1 MDAPLRGADPVNDEF
16 EIGYDQPFEKRWH
29 KVEIGARV
37 VMVLYVAAAASGLLG
52 DGPLSHHTLYDK
64 ARDFAVDYEPIARS
78 GTGTQ
83 VTIHLL
89 RPPPIATEMSV
100 TLSNEFGEP
109 FGLSTVE
116 PRPERS
122 ILGAD
127 GVTMIFDIA
136 PGQKDDLIRVKGSPT
151 QAGLMHLSAQLG
163 AGPTLSWTQVV
174 LP

>member
-1 MDAPLRGADPVNDEF
+1 
-16 EIGYDQPFEKRWH
+16 
-29 KVEIGARV
+29 
-37 VMVLYVAAAASGLLG
+37 
-52 DGPLSHHTLYDK
+52 
-64 ARDFAVDYEPIARS
+64 VDYEPVARS

-89 RPPPIATEMSV
+89 KPPPVATQMAV
-100 TLSNEFGEP
+100 TLSNAFGEP

-122 ILGAD
+122 VLGAD

-136 PGQKDDLIRVKGSPT
+136 PGQTNDLIRVKGSPT
-151 QAGLMHLSAQLG
+151 QIGLLHLSARLG
-163 AGPTLSWTQVV
+163 AGPTLYWTQVV